1 MLTEDSVRSL
11 VEQDKAVSTP
21 SVPPATLKVTPKVTP
36 SEDASAVTTVVPVK
50 PKTQP
55 KTFQDVFHGGSTNK
69 LSRKLFSFLGAD
81 DRARLSTTC
90 VDAHRLDSVDRA
102 LTNLGYKI
110 THMTA
115 I

>member
-11 VEQDKAVSTP
+11 VEQDKVVATP
-21 SVPPATLKVTPKVTP
+21 TIPPVTPLVAP
-36 SEDASAVTTVVPVK
+36 SEDPSVLTTVVSTK

-69 LSRKLFSFLGAD
+69 LSRKLFSFLNEG
-81 DRARLSTTC
+81 DRARLAMTC

-102 LTNLGYKI
+102 LTNV
-110 THMTA
+110 
-115 I
+115 